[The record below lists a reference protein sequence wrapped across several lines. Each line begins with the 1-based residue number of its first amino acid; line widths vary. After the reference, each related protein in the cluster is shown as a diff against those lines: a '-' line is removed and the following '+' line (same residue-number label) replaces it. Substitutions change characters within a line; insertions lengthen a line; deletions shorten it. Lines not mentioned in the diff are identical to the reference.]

1 MEIFGRPV
9 ASYPRDALRGR
20 VAVVMQK
27 AQLFGGTIRSNLLWG
42 NKDATDADLWAAL
55 ETAQAAD
62 FVRAKPLGL
71 DEPVEQGGR
80 NLSGGQKQ
88 RLTIARALVGK
99 PDILILDDS
108 ASALDY
114 ATDAALRKALA
125 ALPGALTVFI
135 VSQRAASLQH
145 ADQILVLD
153 DGHLVG
159 IGTHSALRSSCPV
172 YEEIYESQFKKGRQ
186 KHECKSKNKLTPQQR
201 KATLNRVLHKIRPY
215 SAFVVCSLLV
225 AAVSV
230 AAQLYIPILCGD
242 AIDKMLGK
250 GNVDLAGVLR
260 IAVSILVVAA
270 VAALAQWLLSV
281 CNNRITFSVS
291 RDLRNEALRKIQTLP
306 LSYLDSHPSGD
317 IVSRM
322 VADVD
327 TFADGL
333 LMGFTQLFSGILTI
347 LGTLLFMLRENVP
360 ITLVVVCITPLS
372 LVVAGFLAKRS
383 YGYFQSQSTVRGK
396 QTALV
401 NEMIEG
407 QKVVQAFG
415 HEAESLAAFDEV
427 NGQLQDV
434 SLKAIFFSSLTN
446 PATRFVNNIVYAG
459 VGLVGA
465 LYAVRGGITIGQLS
479 VFLSYANQYTKPFN
493 EISGVVTELQNAL
506 ACAARVFELLDAE
519 DQVPEAENAAALQPD
534 GHVQLQDVSFRYLPD
549 RPLIEGLSLD
559 VQPGQRIAIVGPTG
573 CGKTTLINLLMRF
586 YDVNSGSIK
595 VSGTDIRDVTRA
607 SLRGS
612 YGMVLQDT
620 WLRAGTV
627 RENIAYGK
635 PDATMDEV
643 IAAAKA
649 AHAHSF
655 IRRLPDGYDTVIAE
669 DGGNISQG
677 QKQLLCIARVMLCLP
692 PMLILD
698 EATSSIDTRTEV
710 RIQKAFAR
718 MMQGRTSFI
727 VAHRLSTIREAD
739 VILVMK
745 DGHIVEQG
753 NHDQLLAQGG
763 FYAKLYNSQFEGV
776 QT

>member
-1 MEIFGRPV
+1 MS
-9 ASYPRDALRGR
+9 A
-20 VAVVMQK
+20 K
-27 AQLFGGTIRSNLLWG
+27 A
-42 NKDATDADLWAAL
+42 
-55 ETAQAAD
+55 
-62 FVRAKPLGL
+62 
-71 DEPVEQGGR
+71 
-80 NLSGGQKQ
+80 
-88 RLTIARALVGK
+88 
-99 PDILILDDS
+99 
-108 ASALDY
+108 
-114 ATDAALRKALA
+114 
-125 ALPGALTVFI
+125 
-135 VSQRAASLQH
+135 
-145 ADQILVLD
+145 
-153 DGHLVG
+153 
-159 IGTHSALRSSCPV
+159 
-172 YEEIYESQFKKGRQ
+172 
-186 KHECKSKNKLTPQQR
+186 KNKLTPQQR

-250 GNVDLAGVLR
+250 GNVDLAGVLC

-347 LGTLLFMLRENVP
+347 FGTLLFMLRENVP

-372 LVVAGFLAKRS
+372 LVVAGFLAQRS

-586 YDVNSGSIK
+586 YDVNSGSIR
-595 VSGTDIRDVTRA
+595 VSSTDIRDVTRA

>member
-1 MEIFGRPV
+1 MS
-9 ASYPRDALRGR
+9 A
-20 VAVVMQK
+20 K
-27 AQLFGGTIRSNLLWG
+27 A
-42 NKDATDADLWAAL
+42 
-55 ETAQAAD
+55 
-62 FVRAKPLGL
+62 
-71 DEPVEQGGR
+71 
-80 NLSGGQKQ
+80 
-88 RLTIARALVGK
+88 
-99 PDILILDDS
+99 
-108 ASALDY
+108 
-114 ATDAALRKALA
+114 
-125 ALPGALTVFI
+125 
-135 VSQRAASLQH
+135 
-145 ADQILVLD
+145 
-153 DGHLVG
+153 
-159 IGTHSALRSSCPV
+159 
-172 YEEIYESQFKKGRQ
+172 
-186 KHECKSKNKLTPQQR
+186 KNKLTPQQR

-250 GNVDLAGVLR
+250 SNVDLAGVLR

-270 VAALAQWLLSV
+270 LAALAQWLLSV

-347 LGTLLFMLRENVP
+347 FGTLLFMLRENVP

-519 DQVPEAENAAALQPD
+519 DQLPEAENAVTLQPD
-534 GHVQLQDVSFRYLPD
+534 GHVQLQDVAFRYLPD

-586 YDVNSGSIK
+586 YDVNGGSIK
-595 VSGTDIRDVTRA
+595 VSGTDIRDMTRA

-655 IRRLPDGYDTVIAE
+655 IRRLPEGYDTVIAE

-753 NHDQLLAQGG
+753 SHDQLLAQGG

>member
-1 MEIFGRPV
+1 MS
-9 ASYPRDALRGR
+9 A
-20 VAVVMQK
+20 K
-27 AQLFGGTIRSNLLWG
+27 A
-42 NKDATDADLWAAL
+42 
-55 ETAQAAD
+55 
-62 FVRAKPLGL
+62 
-71 DEPVEQGGR
+71 
-80 NLSGGQKQ
+80 
-88 RLTIARALVGK
+88 
-99 PDILILDDS
+99 
-108 ASALDY
+108 
-114 ATDAALRKALA
+114 
-125 ALPGALTVFI
+125 
-135 VSQRAASLQH
+135 
-145 ADQILVLD
+145 
-153 DGHLVG
+153 
-159 IGTHSALRSSCPV
+159 
-172 YEEIYESQFKKGRQ
+172 
-186 KHECKSKNKLTPQQR
+186 KNKLTPQQR

-250 GNVDLAGVLR
+250 GNVDLAGVLH
-260 IAVSILVVAA
+260 IAASILVVAA

-306 LSYLDSHPSGD
+306 LSYLDGHPSGD

-347 LGTLLFMLRENVP
+347 FGTLLFMLRENVP

-383 YGYFQSQSTVRGK
+383 YGYFQSQSTVRGR

-586 YDVNSGSIK
+586 YDVNGGSIK

-643 IAAAKA
+643 VAAAKA

-655 IRRLPDGYDTVIAE
+655 IRRLPEGYDTVIAE

-739 VILVMK
+739 VIIVMK

>member
-1 MEIFGRPV
+1 MS
-9 ASYPRDALRGR
+9 A
-20 VAVVMQK
+20 K
-27 AQLFGGTIRSNLLWG
+27 A
-42 NKDATDADLWAAL
+42 
-55 ETAQAAD
+55 
-62 FVRAKPLGL
+62 
-71 DEPVEQGGR
+71 
-80 NLSGGQKQ
+80 
-88 RLTIARALVGK
+88 
-99 PDILILDDS
+99 
-108 ASALDY
+108 
-114 ATDAALRKALA
+114 
-125 ALPGALTVFI
+125 
-135 VSQRAASLQH
+135 
-145 ADQILVLD
+145 
-153 DGHLVG
+153 
-159 IGTHSALRSSCPV
+159 
-172 YEEIYESQFKKGRQ
+172 
-186 KHECKSKNKLTPQQR
+186 KSKLTPEQR
-201 KATLNRVLHKIRPY
+201 NATLRRVLEKIRPY
-215 SAFVVCSLLV
+215 GFFVVCSLIV

-250 GNVDLAGVLR
+250 GNVDLAVVLR

-347 LGTLLFMLRENVP
+347 FGTLLFMLRENVP

-655 IRRLPDGYDTVIAE
+655 IRRLPDGYDTIIAE

-753 NHDQLLAQGG
+753 SHDQLLAQGG

>member
-1 MEIFGRPV
+1 MS
-9 ASYPRDALRGR
+9 A
-20 VAVVMQK
+20 K
-27 AQLFGGTIRSNLLWG
+27 A
-42 NKDATDADLWAAL
+42 
-55 ETAQAAD
+55 
-62 FVRAKPLGL
+62 
-71 DEPVEQGGR
+71 
-80 NLSGGQKQ
+80 
-88 RLTIARALVGK
+88 
-99 PDILILDDS
+99 
-108 ASALDY
+108 
-114 ATDAALRKALA
+114 KA
-125 ALPGALTVFI
+125 
-135 VSQRAASLQH
+135 
-145 ADQILVLD
+145 
-153 DGHLVG
+153 
-159 IGTHSALRSSCPV
+159 
-172 YEEIYESQFKKGRQ
+172 
-186 KHECKSKNKLTPQQR
+186 KLTPEQR
-201 KATLNRVLHKIRPY
+201 KATLTRVLHKIRPY
-215 SAFVVCSLLV
+215 SLFVVCSLIV

-242 AIDKMLGK
+242 AIDLMLGK
-250 GNVDLAGVLR
+250 GNVDFAGVGR
-260 IAVSILVVAA
+260 IIVEVLVVAV
-270 VAALAQWLLSV
+270 VAAFAQWLLSV

-333 LMGFTQLFSGILTI
+333 LMGFTQLFSGVLTI
-347 LGTLLFMLRENVP
+347 LGTLLFMLSENVV

-372 LVVAGFLAKRS
+372 LLVASFLAKRS
-383 YGYFQSQSTVRGK
+383 YKYFQGQSSVRGE

-415 HEAESLAAFDEV
+415 HEAESLDAFDEV
-427 NGQLQDV
+427 NGRLQDV
-434 SLKAIFFSSLTN
+434 SLKAIFFSSMTN

-465 LYAVRGGITIGQLS
+465 LYAVSGGITIGQLS
-479 VFLSYANQYTKPFN
+479 VFLNYANQYTKPFN

-506 ACAARVFELLDAE
+506 ACAARVFELLDAD
-519 DQVPEAENAAALQPD
+519 DQIPEAENAAVLQPD
-534 GHVQLQDVSFRYLPD
+534 GHVQLEDVSFRYLPD
-549 RPLIEGLSLD
+549 RPLIDGLNLD
-559 VQPGQRIAIVGPTG
+559 VKPGQRIAIVGPTG

-586 YDVNSGSIK
+586 YDVNGGAIK
-595 VSGTDIRDVTRA
+595 VSGTDIRSVTRA

-635 PDATMDEV
+635 PDATLDEV
-643 IAAAKA
+643 VAAAKA
-649 AHAHSF
+649 AHADSF

-753 NHDQLLAQGG
+753 DHDQLLAAGG

-776 QT
+776 ET

>member
-1 MEIFGRPV
+1 MS
-9 ASYPRDALRGR
+9 A
-20 VAVVMQK
+20 K
-27 AQLFGGTIRSNLLWG
+27 AKT
-42 NKDATDADLWAAL
+42 
-55 ETAQAAD
+55 
-62 FVRAKPLGL
+62 
-71 DEPVEQGGR
+71 
-80 NLSGGQKQ
+80 
-88 RLTIARALVGK
+88 
-99 PDILILDDS
+99 
-108 ASALDY
+108 
-114 ATDAALRKALA
+114 
-125 ALPGALTVFI
+125 
-135 VSQRAASLQH
+135 
-145 ADQILVLD
+145 
-153 DGHLVG
+153 
-159 IGTHSALRSSCPV
+159 
-172 YEEIYESQFKKGRQ
+172 
-186 KHECKSKNKLTPQQR
+186 KLTPEQR
-201 KATLNRVLHKIRPY
+201 KATLTRVLGKIKPY
-215 SAFVVCSLLV
+215 SLFVVCSLVV

-230 AAQLYIPILCGD
+230 GAQLYIPILCGS
-242 AIDKMLGK
+242 AIDMMLGK
-250 GNVDLAGVLR
+250 GAVDFSGVMG
-260 IAVSILVVAA
+260 IIVKVLVVACA
-270 VAALAQWLLSV
+270 AALAQWLLSV
-281 CNNRITFSVS
+281 CNNRITFLVS

-333 LMGFTQLFSGILTI
+333 LMGFTQLFSGVLTI
-347 LGTLLFMLRENVP
+347 LGTLLFMLSENVA

-372 LVVAGFLAKRS
+372 LLVASFLAKRS
-383 YGYFQSQSTVRGK
+383 YKYFQGQSSVRGE

-415 HEAESLAAFDEV
+415 HEAESLDAFDEV
-427 NGQLQDV
+427 NGRLQDV
-434 SLKAIFFSSLTN
+434 SLKAIFFSSMTN

-465 LYAVRGGITIGQLS
+465 VYAVAGGITIGQLS
-479 VFLSYANQYTKPFN
+479 IFLNYANQYTKPFN

-506 ACAARVFELLDAE
+506 ACAARVFELLDAD
-519 DQVPEAENAAALQPD
+519 DQIPEAENAAVLQPD
-534 GHVQLQDVSFRYLPD
+534 GHVQLEDVSFRYLPD

-559 VQPGQRIAIVGPTG
+559 VKPGQRIAIVGPTG

-586 YDVNSGSIK
+586 YDVNGGSIK
-595 VSGTDIRDVTRA
+595 VSGTDIRSVTRA

-635 PDATMDEV
+635 PDATLDEV
-643 IAAAKA
+643 VAAAKA
-649 AHAHSF
+649 AHADSF

-753 NHDQLLAQGG
+753 NHDELLAAGG

-776 QT
+776 ET